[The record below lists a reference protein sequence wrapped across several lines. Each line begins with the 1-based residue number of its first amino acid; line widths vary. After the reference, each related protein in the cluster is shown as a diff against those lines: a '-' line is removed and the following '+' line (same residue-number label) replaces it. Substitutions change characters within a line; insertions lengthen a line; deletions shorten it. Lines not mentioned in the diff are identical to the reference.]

1 MPARFTK
8 PTVKLVHR
16 YISLARPLL
25 ISYHSRT
32 PTNPRPLI
40 LVHATLGPE
49 ILLLRSERTRCQ
61 TTLRLVDSWTNR
73 VWWPKPILS
82 ETRPRGGEG
91 AGKGM
96 VKYLCNLCCSILKP
110 GPQTLPDLVKLM
122 DSVHAHMA
130 TISKLQK
137 QISDSEEND
146 VLPPAKEEPLSLYVS
161 SCRLHCPLLK
171 TLYLSLMKDLD
182 AIDTCFQHA
191 YTELAGVKA
200 ELMVCQTEV
209 LNPQLLRLLYLGFRV

>member
-1 MPARFTK
+1 
-8 PTVKLVHR
+8 
-16 YISLARPLL
+16 
-25 ISYHSRT
+25 
-32 PTNPRPLI
+32 
-40 LVHATLGPE
+40 
-49 ILLLRSERTRCQ
+49 
-61 TTLRLVDSWTNR
+61 
-73 VWWPKPILS
+73 
-82 ETRPRGGEG
+82 
-91 AGKGM
+91 M

-146 VLPPAKEEPLSLYVS
+146 VLPPAKAEPLSLYVS

-182 AIDTCFQHA
+182 AIDTCFQQA